1 MSTKKL
7 MIGLSLLSLSITS
20 PLYAQSND
28 SQKSQPAFNIP
39 VIDAQS
45 DGSEDPMP
53 MISIPVVDARSGRLS
68 QQEIEQNHPI
78 ESIAPKNSTS
88 AMDIIEQART
98 QVPQIASQRTANSM
112 MPKANDLYQ
121 KAISLYEPSQ
131 NHEMKP
137 MESKIIPVG
146 QGVMNSIVTNY
157 NMVAVKTSDKKS
169 LFEMDGGYL
178 YATIKTN
185 QPVGLILFE
194 EGVPESQIA
203 VTLVPIAAP
212 PAVVKLDVD
221 ISPEMQMKSV
231 EFQKQIREEIAM
243 ESAMNEK
250 VFYSDERTQ
259 RVVDLLTPVAQGDL
273 PRGFSLS
280 SDIPPHYK
288 KPCAI
293 PIYQN
298 TGQRLM
304 GGSEVIDVVHVK
316 NTSNK
321 TFQMTEEKCLTD
333 DVIAVGLYMK
343 SYLQPGEDME
353 VYIVR
358 DKFYQREIQ
367 RTQRRPRLTGE

>member
-1 MSTKKL
+1 MSTRKL
-7 MIGLSLLSLSITS
+7 MVGLSLLSLSIVS
-20 PLYAQSND
+20 PLYAQSNE
-28 SQKSQPAFNIP
+28 SQNTAPAFNIP
-39 VIDAQS
+39 VIDAKNN
-45 DGSEDPMP
+45 EPEEAMP
-53 MISIPVVDARSGRLS
+53 MVSIPVVDARSGRLS
-68 QQEIEQNHPI
+68 QEEIERAQPI
-78 ESIAPKNSTS
+78 ESTTPRNSTS

-98 QVPQIASQRTANSM
+98 QVPQIASQRTT

-121 KAISLYEPSQ
+121 KAISMYKPSQ
-131 NHEMKP
+131 HHKMKP

-185 QPVGLILFE
+185 EPVGLILFE
-194 EGVPESQIA
+194 EGVPESQVA

-221 ISPEMQMKSV
+221 VSSEMRRKSTA
-231 EFQKQIREEIAM
+231 FQKKIREEIAM
-243 ESAMNEK
+243 ENAMNEQ

-259 RVVDLLTPVAQGDL
+259 RMVDLLTPVAQGDL

-280 SDIPPHYK
+280 SDIPAHYK

-304 GGSEVIDVVHVK
+304 GGNEVIDVVHVK

-358 DKFYQREIQ
+358 DKFYQREVQ